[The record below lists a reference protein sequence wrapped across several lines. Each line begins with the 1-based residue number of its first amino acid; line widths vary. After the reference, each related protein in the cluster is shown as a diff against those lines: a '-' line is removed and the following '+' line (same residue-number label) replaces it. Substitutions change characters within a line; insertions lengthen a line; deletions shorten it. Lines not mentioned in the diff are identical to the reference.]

1 MNSRNAIHSFYLP
14 PIGGCSNLESES
26 HHRRIPSFSELIKEC
41 SIPSIDS
48 FRYYP
53 FVTAGPN
60 HIDKCI
66 QCHPGYLQDPGSAKH
81 DFHQTSSWAVNSM
94 VPQPPRATGN
104 ASLRPA
110 FTDKKNVEPNNH
122 PMNFIQTESNSLGK
136 KPQEGKRK
144 EPKQKLHH
152 QSLTYLQQTT
162 YEYLFSKLKKSKSGI
177 RTAEKRPREKS
188 NSKSTS
194 KSRRE
199 VPHALYSKQSPR
211 PYRRHRYLNKELC
224 MRNNTKCS
232 QCGSTRTPE
241 WRSGPEGNRTLCNAC
256 GLLFTKLTKK
266 MGWEAARNDFAKQKE
281 LGKLQA

>member
-1 MNSRNAIHSFYLP
+1 MNSRKATHSLYLP
-14 PIGGCSNLESES
+14 PIGGCSNHESES
-26 HHRRIPSFSELIKEC
+26 HDRRIPSFSELIKEC

-48 FRYYP
+48 FRNYP
-53 FVTAGPN
+53 LETAGPN

-66 QCHPGYLQDPGSAKH
+66 QCHPGHLQYPGSPQH
-81 DFHQTSSWAVNSM
+81 VFHQTSSGAVNSM
-94 VPQPPRATGN
+94 VPQPPRATRN
-104 ASLRPA
+104 ASVGPA

-122 PMNFIQTESNSLGK
+122 QMNFIQTESTSLGK
-136 KPQEGKRK
+136 KPQEGKMK
-144 EPKQKLHH
+144 ELKQKLHH
-152 QSLTYLQQTT
+152 QSVTYLHQTT
-162 YEYLFSKLKKSKSGI
+162 YEFLFTKPNKSKSSN
-177 RTAEKRPREKS
+177 RTAEKRPRKKS

-194 KSRRE
+194 KNCRE

-224 MRNNTKCS
+224 MRNSTKCS
-232 QCGSTRTPE
+232 QCGSTGTPE